1 MFPGRRMLAR
11 LTVRQDQTQLDPARR
26 RPDAWF
32 SMARQADRSAATIRR
47 ILDTARELFA
57 TQGYEA
63 VSIDMIAAAA
73 GLTKGACY
81 HHFASKQDLFEHL
94 IDEVQATIAARLDE
108 LAAGS
113 RGPPSPRSIATG
125 AVAYLRLANDP
136 RIRRLLLADGPSV
149 MGWQRWR
156 ETDDRHFAGRVRAG
170 VAYLLGPAAD
180 AEQTEAATRVIMGAI
195 MEAAL
200 ASGSAAD
207 PEPVVERYGRTI
219 ESLLAGLAASN

>member
-1 MFPGRRMLAR
+1 
-11 LTVRQDQTQLDPARR
+11 
-26 RPDAWF
+26 
-32 SMARQADRSAATIRR
+32 MARQADRSAATIRR

-57 TQGYEA
+57 TQGYDA

-81 HHFASKQDLFEHL
+81 HHFASKQDLFERL
-94 IDEVQATIAARLDE
+94 VDEVQGTIAARLDE
-108 LAAGS
+108 LAG
-113 RGPPSPRSIATG
+113 RPTGPPSPQSIASG

-136 RIRRLLLADGPSV
+136 EIRRLLLADGPSV

-156 ETDDRHFAGRVRAG
+156 EIDDRHFAGRVRG
-170 VAYLLGPAAD
+170 GLTYLLGPAANAD
-180 AEQTEAATRVIMGAI
+180 QIEAGTRVIMGAI

-207 PEPVVERYGRTI
+207 PEPVVERYGLTLER
-219 ESLLAGLAASN
+219 LLAGLAGSGAA